1 MYHIIAAK
9 NRAHLA
15 CGQHRRQWQ
24 ITRQRADLSAPTCRA
39 IQGRQQQSDFSRPDG
54 IAHLLKPGNGQSSPT
69 RQTDP
74 VTATL
79 NQHRFDAICELWR
92 YRYWS
97 ACGS

>member
-15 CGQHRRQWQ
+15 CGQHGRQWQ
-24 ITRQRADLSAPTCRA
+24 ITCQSADLSAPTCRA
-39 IQGRQQQSDFSRPDG
+39 IQGRQQQPDFSRPDG
-54 IAHLLKPGNGQSSPT
+54 IAHLLKPGNSQTSPT
-69 RQTDP
+69 RQTYP

-79 NQHRFDAICELWR
+79 NQYRFDAICELRR

-97 ACGS
+97 ARGS